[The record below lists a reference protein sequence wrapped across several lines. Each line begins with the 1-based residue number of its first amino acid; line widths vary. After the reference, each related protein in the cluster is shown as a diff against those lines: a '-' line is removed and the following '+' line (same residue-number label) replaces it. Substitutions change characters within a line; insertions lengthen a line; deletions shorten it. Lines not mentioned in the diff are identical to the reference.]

1 MEKSTNIEEKMDN
14 IIKLLVILS
23 DRTDNIKL
31 NLVCVNTKLSVLEK
45 KIDEL
50 NHSINDDLVTECKK
64 MGNHIDFIE
73 NVYDNVKHPLGYICK
88 KIKYITGNDETQYT
102 LTNGC
107 DDDNSGD
114 ENSGDENSGDENSG
128 DENSGDENISI

>member
-1 MEKSTNIEEKMDN
+1 MEKSSNVEEKMDN

-31 NLVCVNTKLSVLEK
+31 NLDHVNTKLNVLEK

-50 NHSINDDLVTECKK
+50 NYSINDDLVTECKK

-88 KIKYITGNDETQYT
+88 KIKYITGNDETHYT
-102 LTNGC
+102 LTNGSG
-107 DDDNSGD
+107 DDNSGD
-114 ENSGDENSGDENSG
+114 DNSDDDNSDDDNSF
-128 DENSGDENISI
+128 ENISI

>member
-88 KIKYITGNDETQYT
+88 KIKYITGNDETRYT
-102 LTNGC
+102 LTNGSG
-107 DDDNSGD
+107 DDNSGD
-114 ENSGDENSGDENSG
+114 ENSGDD
-128 DENSGDENISI
+128 NSGDENISI

>member
-1 MEKSTNIEEKMDN
+1 MEKSSNVEEKMDN

-31 NLVCVNTKLSVLEK
+31 NLDHVNTKHNVLEK

-50 NHSINDDLVTECKK
+50 NYSINDDLVTECKK

-88 KIKYITGNDETQYT
+88 KIKYITGNDETHYT
-102 LTNGC
+102 LTNGSG
-107 DDDNSGD
+107 DDNSGD
-114 ENSGDENSGDENSG
+114 DNSDDDNSDDDNSF
-128 DENSGDENISI
+128 ENISI

>member
-88 KIKYITGNDETQYT
+88 KIKYITGNDATQYT
-102 LTNGC
+102 LTNNSG
-107 DDDNSGD
+107 DDNSGD
-114 ENSGDENSGDENSG
+114 D
-128 DENSGDENISI
+128 NSGDENISI

>member
-1 MEKSTNIEEKMDN
+1 MEKSRGVQEKMDN
-14 IIKLLVILS
+14 IIKLLVVLTE
-23 DRTDNIKL
+23 RTDNIKL
-31 NLVCVNTKLSVLEK
+31 NLDNANTKLNILEK

-50 NHSINDDLVTECKK
+50 NHSINDDLVAECKK

-102 LTNGC
+102 LI
-107 DDDNSGD
+107 NSSEGGVKLI
-114 ENSGDENSGDENSG
+114 EE
-128 DENSGDENISI
+128 

>member
-114 ENSGDENSGDENSG
+114 ENSGDEN
-128 DENSGDENISI
+128 ISI